1 MKDNFNIHSWQL
13 KQAITE
19 LEETEKIK
27 GKDGKGCWKG
37 YRYAGTEN
45 GKDKCVPVNE
55 GEIGLSDI
63 LARELFKLQGKI
75 SDDLFYKL
83 RKAINSQDPAALAKA
98 KEIMSRIKPEDDR
111 IYMGEEKGQCP
122 ECGCEMEAKM
132 CNECGYAMNEGTESP
147 ITVLRDIFYFD
158 KLNTLAAKEDVD
170 EKYHRY
176 GTLWAEKGDNIS
188 PDSEEYDMLLNS
200 KELKQGIDYT
210 TEGTMNENAP
220 SFYSRDYVEQK
231 YGAEKAKEIEQ
242 NIEYEEDNNPNIWD
256 LYVNMQSP
264 EEVDD
269 FVQGFIDESTFT
281 GKYNDD
287 PKLKGGQKDLP
298 DEVQAKIVAKE
309 GEIDEAMFTSANSNN
324 PEGDKLVLRFLQG
337 IAKKF
342 DYPVG
347 QAAIFV
353 KERIKKL
360 GY

>member
-1 MKDNFNIHSWQL
+1 MQDNFNIHGWQL
-13 KQAITE
+13 KTAINE
-19 LEETEKIK
+19 LDETEKIK

-63 LARELFKLQGKI
+63 LARELYKLQGKI

-122 ECGCEMEAKM
+122 ECGCQMESTM
-132 CNECGYAMNEGTESP
+132 CNECGYME
-147 ITVLRDIFYFD
+147 
-158 KLNTLAAKEDVD
+158 
-170 EKYHRY
+170 
-176 GTLWAEKGDNIS
+176 
-188 PDSEEYDMLLNS
+188 
-200 KELKQGIDYT
+200 
-210 TEGTMNENAP
+210 
-220 SFYSRDYVEQK
+220 
-231 YGAEKAKEIEQ
+231 
-242 NIEYEEDNNPNIWD
+242 
-256 LYVNMQSP
+256 
-264 EEVDD
+264 
-269 FVQGFIDESTFT
+269 ESTFT
-281 GKYNDD
+281 DKHDD
-287 PKLKGGQKDLP
+287 NPKLKGGQKDLP

-309 GEIDEAMFTSANSNN
+309 GEVDEARADLRLPEGYYIAKDRFELAPGGRPWRSQFNKGQLIVVRKDETMGVWNDEKKTWVPKTTPESPRIYYKINDLQGGNIMLQTFVNSTKKISKEEAENIINSKMNEAMFTSANSNN
-324 PEGDKLVLRFLQG
+324 PEGDALVLRFLQG

-342 DYPVG
+342 DYPVY
-347 QAAIFV
+347 QAALFV

>member
-1 MKDNFNIHSWQL
+1 MQDNFNIHGWQL
-13 KQAITE
+13 KTAINE

-45 GKDKCVPVNE
+45 GKDKCVPVKE

-63 LARELFKLQGKI
+63 LARDLYKLQGKI

-83 RKAINSQDPAALAKA
+83 RKAINSQDPTALAKA

-122 ECGCEMEAKM
+122 ECGCQMESTM
-132 CNECGYAMNEGTESP
+132 CNECGYAMNE
-147 ITVLRDIFYFD
+147 
-158 KLNTLAAKEDVD
+158 
-170 EKYHRY
+170 
-176 GTLWAEKGDNIS
+176 
-188 PDSEEYDMLLNS
+188 
-200 KELKQGIDYT
+200 
-210 TEGTMNENAP
+210 NAS

-231 YGAEKAKEIEQ
+231 YGVEKAKEIEQ
-242 NIEYEEDNNPNIWD
+242 NIEDEEDYNPNIWD

-269 FVQGFIDESTFT
+269 FVQGFIDEATFT
-281 GKYNDD
+281 GKYNDS
-287 PKLKGGQKDLP
+287 PELKGGQKDLP

-309 GEIDEAMFTSANSNN
+309 GEDHEVSMAQASLKSIISSASQLMAKLGDNERDIPGWIQDHIAKSENYIEQANQSFHELESSDNSDEMNEAMFTSANSNN

-342 DYPVG
+342 DYPVY
-347 QAAIFV
+347 QAALFV
-353 KERIKKL
+353 KDRIKKL

>member
-13 KQAITE
+13 KQAINE

-45 GKDKCVPVNE
+45 GKDKCIPVKE

-122 ECGCEMEAKM
+122 ECGCKMENQM
-132 CNECGYAMNEGTESP
+132 CNECGYME
-147 ITVLRDIFYFD
+147 
-158 KLNTLAAKEDVD
+158 
-170 EKYHRY
+170 
-176 GTLWAEKGDNIS
+176 
-188 PDSEEYDMLLNS
+188 
-200 KELKQGIDYT
+200 
-210 TEGTMNENAP
+210 
-220 SFYSRDYVEQK
+220 
-231 YGAEKAKEIEQ
+231 
-242 NIEYEEDNNPNIWD
+242 
-256 LYVNMQSP
+256 
-264 EEVDD
+264 
-269 FVQGFIDESTFT
+269 ESTFT
-281 GKYNDD
+281 DKYNDS
-287 PKLKGGQKDLP
+287 PELKGGQKDLP

-309 GEIDEAMFTSANSNN
+309 GEDHEVSMAQNSLQSIISSASQLMNKLGDNERNIPGWIQDHITNAENYIDQANQGFHELEPYGDSNEMNEAMFTSANSNN

-342 DYPVG
+342 DYPVA
-347 QAAIFV
+347 QAALFV
-353 KERIKKL
+353 KDRIKKL

>member
-1 MKDNFNIHSWQL
+1 MQDNFNIHGWQL
-13 KQAITE
+13 KTAINE

-45 GKDKCVPVNE
+45 GKDKCVPVKE

-63 LARELFKLQGKI
+63 LARDLYKLQGKI

-122 ECGCEMEAKM
+122 ECGCKMESTM
-132 CNECGYAMNEGTESP
+132 CNECGYM
-147 ITVLRDIFYFD
+147 
-158 KLNTLAAKEDVD
+158 
-170 EKYHRY
+170 
-176 GTLWAEKGDNIS
+176 
-188 PDSEEYDMLLNS
+188 EE
-200 KELKQGIDYT
+200 
-210 TEGTMNENAP
+210 A
-220 SFYSRDYVEQK
+220 
-231 YGAEKAKEIEQ
+231 
-242 NIEYEEDNNPNIWD
+242 
-256 LYVNMQSP
+256 
-264 EEVDD
+264 
-269 FVQGFIDESTFT
+269 TFT
-281 GKYNDD
+281 GKHDD
-287 PKLKGGQKDLP
+287 NPELKGGQKDLP
-298 DEVQAKIVAKE
+298 DELQAKILNKE
-309 GEIDEAMFTSANSNN
+309 GEDHEVSMAQNSLKAIISSASQLMAKLGDNERNIPGWIQDHITKSENYIEQANQSFHELEPYGDSDEMNEAMFTSANSNN

-342 DYPVG
+342 NYPVG